1 VNSEPSRKVE
11 LAGRRFAFDEVSRLY
26 EQHGPAL
33 VAYARSFLWDAG
45 VAEDVVHGV
54 FLKLL
59 RGQVAMPDVPLAY
72 LYRAVRNTA
81 LNARR
86 DEARQMSFDE
96 RDCCFESRDG
106 NREAALALE
115 AALRDLPEEQREVL
129 IMRVW
134 SQMTSEEVAI
144 ATGVPLDTAASR
156 YRYGLAKLRERLK
169 PFHKE

>member
-1 VNSEPSRKVE
+1 MSSDPSGKAA
-11 LAGRRFAFDEVSRLY
+11 LAGHRIAFDEVGRLY
-26 EQHGPAL
+26 GQHGPAL
-33 VAYARSFLWDAG
+33 VLYARSFLWDMG

-59 RGQVAMPDVPLAY
+59 RGQVAMPDAPVAY

-86 DEARQMSFDE
+86 DESRKASFNE
-96 RDCCFESRDG
+96 RDCCFESASG

-115 AALRDLPEEQREVL
+115 SALRDLPCEQREVL

-134 SQMTSEEVAI
+134 SQMTLEEVAT